1 VEPLPKTIPLFRN
14 NYTERRDEV
23 MKRYLNIIRA
33 LVEGKA
39 LVITKSPNKEKSAD
53 VLVGKNLSK
62 DFTVSS
68 LMSTLKAI
76 VL

>member
-1 VEPLPKTIPLFRN
+1 
-14 NYTERRDEV
+14 

-33 LVEGKA
+33 LMEGKA
-39 LVITKSPNKEKSAD
+39 VVITKSPDKEKSAD

-76 VL
+76 AL

>member
-1 VEPLPKTIPLFRN
+1 
-14 NYTERRDEV
+14 

-33 LVEGKA
+33 LMEGKA
-39 LVITKSPNKEKSAD
+39 VVITKSPNNEKSAD
-53 VLVGKNLSK
+53 VLIGKNLPK

-76 VL
+76 AL

>member
-1 VEPLPKTIPLFRN
+1 
-14 NYTERRDEV
+14 

-39 LVITKSPNKEKSAD
+39 LVITKSHNKEKSAD

-68 LMSTLKAI
+68 LMSTLKAM

>member
-1 VEPLPKTIPLFRN
+1 
-14 NYTERRDEV
+14 

-33 LVEGKA
+33 LMEGKA
-39 LVITKSPNKEKSAD
+39 VVITKSPDKEKTAD
-53 VLVGKNLSK
+53 VLGKNLSK

-68 LMSTLKAI
+68 LMSTLKAM